1 MGTTAS
7 VSSTASVSI
16 RQPTDPY
23 HKSGNRRSCFSPSA
37 FLLSTSNHTT
47 TMPTTSSILPKSY
60 CQHNS
65 MTVLMQLVLL
75 QDWQRVL
82 IRARLFGV
90 EVTKTCALRL
100 FQHTDK
106 TFRVLPLHV
115 ACALDPPPQ
124 VVEALLQQQTI
135 YTPTPNKQR
144 HKGSLLPTTTKHS
157 FLEQRDDDDDI
168 TEQRMVEHIPPLS
181 LAAIPVEFVLRKKK
195 KQSTNTTT
203 TASRR
208 SWKRQAKGRTDP
220 KQGHQDDPR
229 ELLLI
234 HHQQCSSSSSVEE
247 YSAESVLEG
256 RRLASNGS
264 NSSNTNL
271 YAYSVEAP
279 TIHPS
284 LIHDKDTFSPE
295 NSIGDDDDMDSLN
308 DDSFY
313 STTLDNLSTCSDTIT
328 SPIFEDSVVE
338 DDDDDDEDDDRHSTT
353 ATESS
358 QLGSFLEQQG
368 VVLQLTASGNIQPLP
383 LPVNEKDPEHWTTI
397 DPKPSGASSSITH
410 TLSQQSSIF
419 SSTRSSTDLN
429 INLELSGFLESKDD
443 EAGNHQDQLLA
454 IHIACLYQASPIVL
468 QLLLRAY
475 PEGALTAIHGM
486 LPIHLV
492 AANWKL
498 PPIPMELIPH
508 VGRTPSGVS
517 SSMIYSQLNDKDNSA
532 SKKGIDKKDRLQVLM
547 EAFPETLLAKS
558 VCHNLRPVEYV
569 QHLLGS
575 KNPESLGPNEET
587 PLLFLEIREKDYR
600 RKHAKVPSKRRTMD
614 QKDSMDIDR
623 TNSSSSNTSA
633 TMASISTD
641 SSVSTGLTF
650 VEMLQQGRWD
660 IAMLCLESDH
670 GLAKEWH
677 YGIDKHN
684 PITNEPCTLWKRLPL
699 HIVCSSVACGDNK
712 DGTVVPLG
720 LIQLLIQVYPNG
732 LRAVD
737 PHTGMIPLH
746 LACHSCGK
754 QVQQSGSEL
763 LSPAESMTSVML
775 QVIRIALKAFPH
787 STKVVDVAGRLPLHH
802 AIMVG
807 APFPVVELL
816 VNQDPGSVLSPDQN
830 GNTPLS
836 YALKVYPPGDRVMS
850 LLELAWL

>member
-16 RQPTDPY
+16 RCPTDPY
-23 HKSGNRRSCFSPSA
+23 QKSGNRRSYFSPSA
-37 FLLSTSNHTT
+37 LLLSTSNHS
-47 TMPTTSSILPKSY
+47 TMPTISFLPKSY
-60 CQHNS
+60 HSHHNNNG

-124 VVEALLQQQTI
+124 VVEALLQQTI
-135 YTPTPNKQR
+135 YTPTKQKNK
-144 HKGSLLPTTTKHS
+144 GLPRTKHS
-157 FLEQRDDDDDI
+157 FLEQRDDD
-168 TEQRMVEHIPPLS
+168 EQRMVEHIPPLS
-181 LAAIPVEFVLRKKK
+181 LAAIPVECVLRKKK
-195 KQSTNTTT
+195 KISSTT
-203 TASRR
+203 TATATRR
-208 SWKRQAKGRTDP
+208 SWKRKAKKGRGDP
-220 KQGHQDDPR
+220 KQCHQDDPR
-229 ELLLI
+229 ELLI
-234 HHQQCSSSSSVEE
+234 HQQGSSSVEE
-247 YSAESVLEG
+247 YSTESVLEG
-256 RRLASNGS
+256 RLASNGS

-271 YAYSVEAP
+271 YAYSVEAA
-279 TIHPS
+279 TINPS
-284 LIHDKDTFSPE
+284 LPHDKDTFSPE
-295 NSIGDDDDMDSLN
+295 NSIGDDIDSLN

-313 STTLDNLSTCSDTIT
+313 STLDNLSTCSDTTT

-338 DDDDDDEDDDRHSTT
+338 DDDDDDGQTTT

-383 LPVNEKDPEHWTTI
+383 LPVNDKDPEHWSTI

-410 TLSQQSSIF
+410 TLSQQSSLV
-419 SSTRSSTDLN
+419 SSTSSSTDPN

-443 EAGNHQDQLLA
+443 AGNNHDQLLA
-454 IHIACLYQASPIVL
+454 IHIACLYQASPIIL

-475 PEGALTAIHGM
+475 PEGALTSIHGM

-498 PPIPMELIPH
+498 PPIPMESIPY

-575 KNPESLGPNEET
+575 KNPDSLGPNEET

-600 RKHAKVPSKRRTMD
+600 RKHAKVPSQKRTMD

-623 TNSSSSNTSA
+623 TNSSSSNTST

-660 IAMLCLESDH
+660 IAMLCLESNH

-720 LIQLLIQVYPNG
+720 LIQLLIQAYPNG

-746 LACHSCGK
+746 LACRSCGTQVK
-754 QVQQSGSEL
+754 QRGSEL
-763 LSPAESMTSVML
+763 LSSESMTSVML

-836 YALKVYPPGDRVMS
+836 YALKVYPTGDRVMS